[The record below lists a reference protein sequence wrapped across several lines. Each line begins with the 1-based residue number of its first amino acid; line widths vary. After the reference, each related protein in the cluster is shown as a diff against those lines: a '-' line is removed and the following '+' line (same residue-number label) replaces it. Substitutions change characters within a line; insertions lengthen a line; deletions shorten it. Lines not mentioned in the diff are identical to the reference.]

1 MKKLI
6 YTFLLLLVFLT
17 FGQIGDANMQN
28 QVFKKGILHFDY
40 TPEQLQE
47 IEKQARIELEEDF
60 NEILKI
66 PTEKRTFENTV
77 SAYQF
82 AFINYGTQLTV
93 PGFLGSVSTDKKLRD
108 ASLVL
113 DQEVSKYMVD
123 TITRKDIY
131 GAIKEYN
138 DRHVASG
145 EKLGVEQ
152 EKLLKEMMIGF
163 RHSGLM
169 LPDEQLDEFRKL
181 NKKLADLSIKFS
193 KNIRENTD
201 TLVVEKFELNGMGED
216 FINRLERTED
226 GRYIITLNYPD
237 YKPFMQNAKNESAR
251 KNLEFKFN
259 NRGGE
264 ENVKLL
270 EKAIELRDIVAKMLG
285 YRNHAEAR
293 LEDRMAKNPKNVDLF
308 LKDLER
314 KLHPKA
320 KSEKSELI
328 ELRNSK
334 TDSKSRNLPAWDLG
348 YWTNQYK
355 KTYHKIDDEKIKEY
369 FPMQHV
375 IDNMLEIFSKV
386 FEIEFTPLELD
397 KWQKDVRTFAIIDS
411 KTKQVLAY
419 FYMDLFPRKGKYKHA
434 ACFGLI
440 DGYKKQDGI
449 YQKPFIAIV
458 ANFNPPTKDNP
469 SLLLHDEVV
478 TLFHE
483 FGHVL
488 HNALTTANFSAL
500 SGTATSRDFVEV
512 PSQMLENWAWN
523 KGLLKKLSKHYQTG
537 KPLSDSM
544 IKKMHEAKNS
554 DAGTFWTRQNFFAQL
569 DMKYHTSKKI
579 DTTKTYANMMESI
592 RMVTMTKG
600 TYPQAGF
607 GHLMGGYD
615 AGYYGYLWALVIAD
629 DMFAQFKEQGVMN
642 PKIGRKFRDEILA
655 VGGVYDEDVIVEKF
669 LGRPIDNS
677 AFFENIGVPQDKQKR
692 KTKKKSNKKQIER
705 RL

>member
-1 MKKLI
+1 MKKLSLI
-6 YTFLLLLVFLT
+6 LLSVFLIIP
-17 FGQIGDANMQN
+17 QIGDANMQN
-28 QVFKKGILHFDY
+28 QVFKKGLLHFDY
-40 TPEQLQE
+40 TPEQLPE
-47 IEKQARIELEEDF
+47 TEKQARAELEKSFDK
-60 NEILKI
+60 ILKI
-66 PTEKRTFENTV
+66 PAEERTFENTV
-77 SAYQF
+77 DAYQF

-93 PGFLGSVSTDKKLRD
+93 PGFLGSVSTNKKLRD
-108 ASLVL
+108 ASLAL

-123 TITRKDIY
+123 TITRKDLY
-131 GAIKEYN
+131 NAIKEYN
-138 DRHVASG
+138 DKHTASG
-145 EKLGVEQ
+145 NKLSVEQ

-169 LPDEQLDEFRKL
+169 LPDDELEEFRKL
-181 NKKLADLSIKFS
+181 NKELSEMSIQFS

-201 TLVVEKFELNGMGED
+201 TLVVEKFELNGMQKD
-216 FINRLERTED
+216 FINRLKRTED

-237 YKPFMQNAKNESAR
+237 YKPFMQNAKNETAR

-264 ENVKLL
+264 ENVRLL
-270 EKAIELRDIVAKMLG
+270 ERSIELRDMTAKMLG
-285 YRNHAEAR
+285 YKNHAEAR
-293 LEDRMAKNPKNVDLF
+293 LEDRMAKNPKNVEIF
-308 LKDLER
+308 LKDLEK

-320 KSEKSELI
+320 RSEKSELI
-328 ELRNSK
+328 TLRSAK
-334 TDSKSRNLPAWDLG
+334 TDAKSSVLPAWDLG

-375 IDNMLEIFSKV
+375 IDNMLEIFSEV
-386 FEIEFTPLELD
+386 FEIDFTPIELD
-397 KWQKDVRTFAIIDS
+397 KWNKDVRTFAIVDS
-411 KTKQVLAY
+411 KTKQVIAY
-419 FYMDLFPRKGKYKHA
+419 FYMDLFPREGKYKHA

-440 DGYKKQDGI
+440 DGYKKQDGT
-449 YQKPFIAIV
+449 YQKPFVAIV

-488 HNALTTANFSAL
+488 HNALTTVDYSAL

-523 KGLLKKLSKHYQTG
+523 KDLLKKLSKHYQTG
-537 KPLSDSM
+537 KPLSDDM
-544 IKKMHEAKNS
+544 IKKMQEAKNADS
-554 DAGTFWTRQNFFAQL
+554 GTFWTRQNFFAQL
-569 DMKYHTSKKI
+569 DMKYHTSKSI
-579 DTTKTYANMMESI
+579 DTTKTYSNMMDSI
-592 RMVTMTKG
+592 RMIPMTKG

-629 DMFAQFKEQGVMN
+629 DMFAQFEKQGIMN

-655 VGGVYDEDVIVEKF
+655 VGGVYDEDIIVEKF
-669 LGRPIDNS
+669 LGRPVDNS
-677 AFFENIGVPQDKQKR
+677 SFFENIGIPQDKK
-692 KTKKKSNKKQIER
+692 KSKKKQSSKKQIER
-705 RL
+705 RI